1 MRTSPFNKKVH
12 DVLTSKG
19 FSYKERGHV
28 DVYSKNG
35 TTIFIY
41 MSDHCFMITNG
52 KVATQKEFEDATQ
65 LSR

>member
-1 MRTSPFNKKVH
+1 MKTEPINKKIH
-12 DVLTSKG
+12 DVLISKK
-19 FSYKERGHV
+19 FTYKARGHV
-28 DVYSKNG
+28 DVYNKNG

-41 MSDHCFMITNG
+41 LTDHCFMITNG